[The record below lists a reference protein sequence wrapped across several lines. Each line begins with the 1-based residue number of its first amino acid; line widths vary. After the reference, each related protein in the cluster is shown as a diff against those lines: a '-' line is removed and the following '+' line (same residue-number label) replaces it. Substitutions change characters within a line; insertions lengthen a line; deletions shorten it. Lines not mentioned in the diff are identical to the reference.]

1 MVCNARMC
9 FQSIDVILIDMLTK
23 EEKEKNRRD
32 VLLNQQGILTRELK
46 QNQKMFQYI

>member
-1 MVCNARMC
+1 MC

>member
-1 MVCNARMC
+1 MVWNARMF
-9 FQSIDVILIDMLTK
+9 FQSRDIMLIDMLTK
-23 EEKEKNRRD
+23 EGKRKNRRD